1 MKLISRLALPAL
13 ILSFGLSALPPVHAS
28 ELPMATGEHWTTA
41 TEREKRA
48 FLLGMGTILEIEHE
62 FQADNP
68 PAPGTSAVPP
78 LVNGL
83 SDYTLEGLTRN
94 LDQWYADNPDGL
106 ERPVIEV
113 IWTEFALPNLA
124 Q

>member
-1 MKLISRLALPAL
+1 MKPITRLALPTLAL
-13 ILSFGLSALPPVHAS
+13 SLCLLGAPAIDAS
-28 ELPMATGEHWTTA
+28 ELPMATGEHWSTA

-48 FLLGMGTILEIEHE
+48 YLLGMGTILEIEHE
-62 FQADNP
+62 FQAGDP
-68 PAPGTSAVPP
+68 PEPGTSVVPP

-124 Q
+124 P